1 MKSLLLLLVVLS
13 GTVQAQSIISW
24 TENNG
29 TLGLGYPV
37 PIPVDTPEAFD
48 GFRTYAGLFAKHQS
62 LAMNNDYITGFV
74 VGQTRNQRDIWA
86 YKLSDS
92 DDLTPYGVKEGVVLI
107 NGTIHAREWQSP
119 EVLTEI
125 MELLDENSNDHGLHQ
140 YLLENTTIM
149 ALPVNNVDGFLQ
161 TQRYPQQNWYSRSQG
176 PRDGRMRRKNMLN
189 VDEILFSKSDY
200 LLGVDLNRNN
210 NPYWATS
217 QRSSFSTDSIVYHG
231 ALAHSEP
238 ETLARLAMVDL
249 VDSNE
254 LRAYTDVHSFSKV
267 FFSVLTTNS
276 TRNILQN
283 RLLSN
288 FTSHQRAFPERNN
301 YINRPNTANFG
312 IGATD
317 EYFGTTYQIPS
328 WTLEI
333 EPTNGG
339 VDYGG
344 FGNNG
349 HDGFILPESEIA
361 RVRQQ
366 LAASQ
371 MVVWYQQAGVPSVSR
386 VQIVDA
392 INHTVIYDAGWDYAG
407 NNARVLFE
415 QTADNIIYDR
425 SYQLIV
431 SFDKPMRIRNENDE
445 IIALQ
450 GQTHFALQPD
460 IVALNISGAFFD
472 NPKWL
477 NQKSESPYSYA
488 HYKDD
493 TFVVEF
499 TLPQTSMSH
508 VNFTLNSK
516 DFVGQLLDADPSTVA
531 TWSNGGWQGNDDESG
546 PNLITGGVDGSY
558 NAAIG
563 DLSQTPYVPAVQPTG
578 MYFDPMRSGE
588 GFAYDLLEDNH
599 VWLQWFTYD
608 DQGNQKWYTGFG
620 TFEANRITISTLN
633 ETTGGVFGTA
643 FDASKI
649 ARKAFGSLEI
659 TFNSGVEMAAVGY
672 QHVSRTASALF
683 TDVEGNKLRTNFV
696 QLSIVKG
703 ALNLAEHVDLLVPE
717 VSPIGLVS
725 GSWYNETRSGEGY
738 VLEVLEDG
746 NAVVFWFTYDTQGNH
761 MWLLGSQGVVTQQ
774 GTQVLVDF
782 TDVRTFAGGV
792 FGHNFDSST
801 IESQEWGELHFS
813 FDCNGSSAVNYSSSV
828 EGFGSGSFALT
839 KLTNPLTVSY
849 VCEQ

>member
-1 MKSLLLLLVVLS
+1 MKKILLLLVMS
-13 GTVQAQSIISW
+13 AGIQAQSIISW

-62 LAMNNDYITGFV
+62 LAMNNDYITGYV

-92 DDLTPYGVKEGVVLI
+92 DDLTPYGVKEGVMLI

-217 QRSSFSTDSIVYHG
+217 QRSSFSLSSIVYHG
-231 ALAHSEP
+231 ASAHSEP

-254 LRAYTDVHSFSKV
+254 LRAYTDVHSFTKV
-267 FFSVLTTNS
+267 LFSVLTSNL

-283 RLLSN
+283 RLLST

-301 YINRPNTANFG
+301 YINRPNTANLG
-312 IGATD
+312 VGATD

-333 EPTNGG
+333 EPRNGS

-361 RVRQQ
+361 RVREQ
-366 LAASQ
+366 LAQSF
-371 MVVWYQQAGVPSVSR
+371 MVAWYQQAGAPSISR
-386 VQIVDA
+386 VQIVEEGSD
-392 INHTVIYDAGWDYAG
+392 ILLYDAQWDIAE
-407 NNARVLFE
+407 NNTRQLFE
-415 QTADNIIYDR
+415 HSAERLLPNK
-425 SYQLIV
+425 SYKLIV
-431 SFDKPMRIRNENDE
+431 SFDKPMRVRNDNEE
-445 IIALQ
+445 VVALP
-450 GQTHFALQPD
+450 GQTNFALQPEID
-460 IVALNISGAFFD
+460 ILNVPGVSFN

-477 NQKSESPYSYA
+477 NQKSDSLYSYA
-488 HYKDD
+488 RYKDD
-493 TFVVEF
+493 TFVIEF
-499 TLPQTSMSH
+499 TLPASQEAVVDFSLGTS
-508 VNFTLNSK
+508 
-516 DFVGQLLDADPSTVA
+516 DFVGQLLDANPMTV
-531 TWSNGGWQGNDDESG
+531 TSWSNGGWQGYDDDNG
-546 PNLITGGVDGSY
+546 PNLVSGGTDVNYSVEQNTIPWKQY
-558 NAAIG
+558 
-563 DLSQTPYVPAVQPTG
+563 PPAVQPSG
-578 MYFDPMRSGE
+578 MYFDPARNGE
-588 GFAYDLLEDNH
+588 GFAYDLLPDNK
-599 VWLQWFTYD
+599 VWIQWFTYD
-608 DQGNQKWYTGFG
+608 GEGNQRWYTGIGSFL
-620 TFEANRITISTLN
+620 ANRIIIPELN
-633 ETTGGVFGTA
+633 ETSGGVFGA
-643 FDASKI
+643 IFDASQI
-649 ARKAFGSLEI
+649 TRKAFGSLEI
-659 TFNSGVEMAAVGY
+659 VFNGGVEMAAVGY

-683 TDVEGNKLRTNFV
+683 TDLQGNKLRTNFI

-703 ALNLAEHVDLLVPE
+703 ALNHAEHVDLLVPE

-725 GSWYNETRSGEGY
+725 GSWYNEARSGEGY

-746 NAVVFWFTYDTQGNH
+746 NAVVFWFTYDAQGNH
-761 MWLLGSQGVVTQQ
+761 MWLLGSQGVVSQQ
-774 GTQVLVDF
+774 DTQVLVDF
-782 TDVRTFAGGV
+782 TDVRIFTGGV
-792 FGHNFDSST
+792 FGQGFDSSS
-801 IESQEWGELHFS
+801 IESQAWGELHFS
-813 FDCNGSSAVNYSSSV
+813 LDCNGASSVNYASSV
-828 EGFGSGSFALT
+828 ADFGSGSHSIT